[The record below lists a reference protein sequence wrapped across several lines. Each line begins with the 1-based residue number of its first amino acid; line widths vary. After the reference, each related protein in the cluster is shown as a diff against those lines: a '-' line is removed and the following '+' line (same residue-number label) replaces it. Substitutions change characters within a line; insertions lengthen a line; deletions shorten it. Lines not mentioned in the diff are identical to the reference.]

1 VVSGFD
7 FSLVCIREKI
17 RAERESAWQKDSD
30 GFLGLAEIKVV
41 LEKELRW
48 KTGWIQVCMSFSKM
62 TT

>member
-41 LEKELRW
+41 LEKELR
-48 KTGWIQVCMSFSKM
+48 
-62 TT
+62 